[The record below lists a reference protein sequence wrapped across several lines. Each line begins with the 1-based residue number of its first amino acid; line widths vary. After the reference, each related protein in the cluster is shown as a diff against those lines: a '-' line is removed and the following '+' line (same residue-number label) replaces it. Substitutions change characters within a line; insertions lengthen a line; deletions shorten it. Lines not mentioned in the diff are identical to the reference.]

1 MSLWQDIIK
10 IAVIGVERQPLQFGA
25 SPEVLQQL
33 VARLDQTDREAALL
47 GAAAAASLY
56 ERGGRLPARDLQPLP
71 EACALED
78 VPACGSQAAQ
88 TLRLLLGGERRE
100 LLPEWLSALAAINRR
115 VASAQL
121 PALLDH
127 GKRNPSLREAIVT
140 VIGERGRWLAS
151 QNEDWKYASAIREQV
166 EADWHTSSFD
176 GRLAFL
182 RRLRGSDPACARA
195 LARSTWNEDSP
206 DHRGGFLVAFEIN
219 LSLEDEEFLELA
231 LTDRSKGV
239 RREAVRMLAMLPQSR
254 FRQKLIARAAPLL
267 SLKKKRAKLSL
278 EVTLPDSTDE
288 EMAAFGISP
297 KPASFSQLGE
307 KAWWLKQLVGLTPP
321 SAWTQALNASADDI
335 IKAVLANDDWRTLL
349 LEALAL
355 AVKQHQD
362 RDWIEALFANQSRK
376 GFNLSLSP
384 LLMSLSGELREEFA
398 LKMLRT
404 EADAYAVLKSCSY
417 PWGGILSL
425 TALDSLLQ
433 SIRKNQVSDQWNWT
447 SLLAHIA
454 VYFNAEQIPEAIAQV
469 SAAMQ
474 KQNRPP
480 KCLPKCL
487 DDFIATLQFRQDM
500 LKEIN
505 Q

>member
-362 RDWIEALFANQSRK
+362 RDWIEA
-376 GFNLSLSP
+376 
-384 LLMSLSGELREEFA
+384 
-398 LKMLRT
+398 
-404 EADAYAVLKSCSY
+404 
-417 PWGGILSL
+417 
-425 TALDSLLQ
+425 
-433 SIRKNQVSDQWNWT
+433 
-447 SLLAHIA
+447 
-454 VYFNAEQIPEAIAQV
+454 
-469 SAAMQ
+469 
-474 KQNRPP
+474 
-480 KCLPKCL
+480 
-487 DDFIATLQFRQDM
+487 
-500 LKEIN
+500 
-505 Q
+505 